1 MGRARSA
8 RGLAYLAAAVAVHA
22 LLLLSVRD
30 RPRVEAPSQT
40 DLTVVETDV
49 TTEAP
54 EDVPARAAP
63 RPEIA
68 SAARSPS
75 SAARVAAGRE
85 RDDREEA
92 EARGRAREPS
102 VEAPEQTGAPDE
114 KSGGWSL
121 QPEQPVDLTSP
132 GVVARATRGLEGEG
146 PQTPLTGVSATGGVA
161 EGLDAHD
168 AAIGMGRG
176 GPVLAALESAASGD
190 DAPFEGAAT
199 FDVAIQTDGH
209 VSVALLDGAG
219 AVGEWTKVGEATR
232 AALDPR
238 RVRIPPGARGWHV
251 VVRLEAKVQYPNGL
265 DPKKLGPRVIASSTG
280 PGVLGP
286 SVSLAEMG
294 KVCSVALTLGLTLS
308 PISGGCDP
316 SNIGARTLRVV
327 HGHITSEGRL

>member
-8 RGLAYLAAAVAVHA
+8 RGLAYLAVAIAVHA
-22 LLLLSVRD
+22 LLLLPVRD
-30 RPRVEAPSQT
+30 RPRDEGPSPT

-49 TTEAP
+49 TVETP
-54 EDVPARAAP
+54 DRVPAAGDAH
-63 RPEIA
+63 PEVA
-68 SAARSPS
+68 SAARASS
-75 SAARVAAGRE
+75 SAVRAVVGRE
-85 RDDREEA
+85 RDEHSQT
-92 EARGRAREPS
+92 EARERSGEATSPAPS
-102 VEAPEQTGAPDE
+102 VGETAAPDE
-114 KSGGWSL
+114 KGGGWSL
-121 QPEQPVDLTSP
+121 QPEPPMDLTSR
-132 GVVARATRGLEGEG
+132 GAIARATRALDAES
-146 PQTPLTGVSATGGVA
+146 PQTGVSATGGLA

-168 AAIGMGRG
+168 TAIGMGRG
-176 GPVLAALESAASGD
+176 GPVLAALESAATGD

-265 DPKKLGPRVIASSTG
+265 DPKKLGPRVIASSAR

-294 KVCSVALTLGLTLS
+294 KVCSVSLTLGLTLS

-316 SNIGARTLRVV
+316 SNIGARTLRVI
-327 HGHITSEGRL
+327 HGHITAEGRL